1 MALVAGI
8 DCGTNSIRLIIARR
22 NNPSEP
28 LTVLARE
35 MRIVRLG
42 EGIDKTGQFA
52 PAALERT
59 FTATEEYAQIIA
71 KYGVDKIRFV
81 ATSASRDAKNREEF
95 FTGIKERL
103 GVIPEV
109 VSGDEE
115 ATLSFS
121 GATSSFKDEDE
132 PVLLVDIGGGST
144 EFVLG
149 QRGQVIDTISTNMG
163 SVRVFERYLAPVIA
177 KAQSGDGSLD
187 PRQTSGMAKALIK
200 ATSAIDE
207 LIDEADK
214 KLGLDRARTL
224 IGVAGTVTTITA
236 HALGLEEYHPEKIH
250 GSRITPAQMLRSCNW
265 MMNQPVSARAALGY
279 MPTGRA
285 DVIGAGALVWS
296 RIIERVNGEIE
307 ADGSGLKEILTSET
321 DILDGI
327 ALSILP

>member
-8 DCGTNSIRLIIARR
+8 DCGTNSIRLIIAEREA
-22 NNPSEP
+22 SGEP
-28 LTVLARE
+28 LNVRTRE

-52 PAALERT
+52 PAALERC
-59 FTATEEYAQIIA
+59 FAAAEEYAQIIS

-103 GVIPEV
+103 GVTPEV
-109 VSGDEE
+109 ISGEEE
-115 ATLSFS
+115 ATLSFK
-121 GATSSFKDEDE
+121 GATSSFKHEDE
-132 PVLLVDIGGGST
+132 PVLVVDIGGGST

-149 QRGQVIDTISTNMG
+149 QRGRVIDTISTNMG
-163 SVRVFERYLAPVIA
+163 SVRIFERYLAPVISAA
-177 KAQSGDGSLD
+177 KKGDGSLD
-187 PRQTSGMAKALIK
+187 PQKTPGIAKALIK
-200 ATSAIDE
+200 ASFAIDE

-236 HALGLEEYHPEKIH
+236 HALGLEEYQPEKIH

-265 MMNQPVSARAALGY
+265 MMNQPVAVRAALGY

-296 RIIERVNGEIE
+296 RIIERINGEIE

-327 ALSILP
+327 ALSLLP

>member
-8 DCGTNSIRLIIARR
+8 DCGTNSIRLIIADRQA
-22 NNPSEP
+22 SGEP
-28 LTVLARE
+28 LNVRTRE

-52 PAALERT
+52 PAALERC
-59 FTATEEYAQIIA
+59 FAAVDEYAQIIS
-71 KYGVDKIRFV
+71 KYGADKIRFV
-81 ATSASRDAKNREEF
+81 ATSASRDAGNRDEF
-95 FTGIKERL
+95 FSGIQERL
-103 GVIPEV
+103 GVTPEV
-109 VSGDEE
+109 ISGEEE

-121 GATSSFKDEDE
+121 GATSSFRDEDE
-132 PVLLVDIGGGST
+132 PVLVVDIGGGST

-149 QRGQVIDTISTNMG
+149 QRGQVIDAISTNMG
-163 SVRVFERYLAPVIA
+163 SVRIFERYLAPVVADA
-177 KAQSGDGSLD
+177 KSGDGSLD
-187 PRQTSGMAKALIK
+187 PRQTPGIAKALIK
-200 ATSAIDE
+200 AANAIDQ

-236 HALGLEEYHPEKIH
+236 HALGLNDYEPEKIH

-296 RIIERVNGEIE
+296 RIIERINGEIE

-327 ALSILP
+327 ALSLLP